1 MNINYMN
8 KVDLTF
14 LFSFAQISVP
24 HYPKKQSIVFRL
36 CVYINRH
43 TQTHPYLV
51 IQ

>member
-24 HYPKKQSIVFRL
+24 HNPKKQSIVFRL